1 MISNLTLSPEVDR
14 SYTSLEHTSDSP
26 ATVVRAGADTR
37 FLYGLLWALIA
48 ATLLAGSIAATLATT
63 LVSVPV

>member
-1 MISNLTLSPEVDR
+1 MITNLTMSPEVDR
-14 SYTSLEHTSDSP
+14 SYSSLGHSSDSTAP
-26 ATVVRAGADTR
+26 VLRAGADTR

-63 LVSVPV
+63 LVAVPV